1 MAKRGR
7 VRVSG
12 TYIEYEV
19 RRSKRRK
26 KTIQLTVEGGVAR
39 VAAPSVVPLSELR
52 EFVRQRARWILDRLS
67 RAAERGSRCA
77 LSMVRSCHTWAAA
90 SAWWSGE
97 RTWTYRRSASTIC
110 VCLSRRRAPC
120 LWTGAVRW
128 SSPRSQPGTA
138 ARAEEHVRASVERW
152 RSKFGVS
159 VMPPVL
165 IGAQRSFWGSCSP
178 DGTLRFSWRTMM
190 LGARTDR
197 LHRGPRAGPPGCH
210 EPLEGFLGGG
220 VQGDAGRAAT
230 PSSAEGGRAGYPAM
244 TGSRNG

>member
-1 MAKRGR
+1 MAKWGR

-39 VAAPSVVPLSELR
+39 VAAPSVVTLSELH
-52 EFVRQRARWILDRLS
+52 EFVRHRARWILDRLS
-67 RAAERGSRCA
+67 EPRNGEPLRLVNGEELPYLGRSLRMVVRRADVDLPQVGFDNLRLLVAAPRGVSVCGRRE
-77 LSMVRSCHTWAAA
+77 MVFSAI
-90 SAWWSGE
+90 SAW
-97 RTWTYRRSASTIC
+97 YR
-110 VCLSRRRAPC
+110 
-120 LWTGAVRW
+120 
-128 SSPRSQPGTA
+128 

-165 IGAQRSFWGSCSP
+165 IGNQRSFWGSCSP

-190 LGARTDR
+190 LEPALIDYIVVHELAHLEVMNHSKAFWAVVSKVMPDALQRRRRLREAAR
-197 LHRGPRAGPPGCH
+197 GI
-210 EPLEGFLGGG
+210 PL
-220 VQGDAGRAAT
+220 
-230 PSSAEGGRAGYPAM
+230 
-244 TGSRNG
+244 